1 MRKVLRID
9 SNGFY
14 IEDVILQD
22 GKVTPTDC
30 IEIIC
35 PDGFYKPKWNG
46 TEWIEGLTQAEI
58 DAIKNV
64 VMPPTLEEQLAT
76 AQVYNATL
84 NDTLNQFMDYVFTNV
99 PNLPQ

>member
-22 GKVTPTDC
+22 SKAIPSDC

-35 PDGFYKPKWNG
+35 PDGFYKPKWDGN
-46 TEWIEGLTQAEI
+46 TWVEGLTQAEI

-64 VMPPTLEEQLAT
+64 PAPKTDTEVMQDTI
-76 AQVYNATL
+76 
-84 NDTLNQFMDYVFTNV
+84 DTLTSSLSQTSDVLNYMIENY
-99 PNLPQ
+99 

>member
-1 MRKVLRID
+1 MRKVLKID

-22 GKVTPTDC
+22 SKAIPSDC

-46 TEWIEGLTQAEI
+46 TEWIEGLTQVEI
-58 DAIKNV
+58 DAINNV
-64 VMPPTLEEQLAT
+64 PISKSPTELMQDKI
-76 AQVYNATL
+76 
-84 NDTLNQFMDYVFTNV
+84 DTLTDQLNVTNGAIDFIV
-99 PNLPQ
+99 MNA

>member
-1 MRKVLRID
+1 MRKILRID

-14 IEDVILQD
+14 IEDVILQN
-22 GKVTPTDC
+22 GEVTPTDC

-46 TEWIEGLTQAEI
+46 NAWVEGLTQVEI

-64 VMPPTLEEQLAT
+64 VMPPTDVQLLQGKVDT
-76 AQVYNATL
+76 LTL
-84 NDTLNQFMDYVFTNV
+84 NLTKATDVLNYMIKNY
-99 PNLPQ
+99 